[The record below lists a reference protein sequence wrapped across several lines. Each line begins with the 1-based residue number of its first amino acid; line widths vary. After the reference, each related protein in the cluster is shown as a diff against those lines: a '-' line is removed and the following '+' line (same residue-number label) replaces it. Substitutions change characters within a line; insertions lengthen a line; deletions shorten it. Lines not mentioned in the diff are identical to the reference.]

1 VRTTDD
7 AVRARLTVQYGR
19 FWLMAFDR
27 GEPPV
32 HWIVQVDPRGETSLR
47 QVASTLALLG

>member
-1 VRTTDD
+1 
-7 AVRARLTVQYGR
+7 
-19 FWLMAFDR
+19 MAFDR

-47 QVASTLALLG
+47 